1 MNLKEFK
8 NTLSIIQDSI
18 YFDENDYLREKT
30 PDSTKLE
37 QFILDAESLMKD
49 TVDVDEKYL
58 LMGTLGNLYRIYGNP
73 QKACKLLEG
82 CVSIASKDG
91 NKNRMC
97 VSLIRLGEALKY
109 NHNHQKALEI
119 FDQALALC
127 KDSNLPYLDFALQH
141 KGKCLMEMNQL
152 TKGKKCLTEALV
164 LREQKGDGTLIESTK
179 IALEFLEK
187 LKNKR

>member
-73 QKACKLLEG
+73 LKACKLLEG
-82 CVSIASKDG
+82 CVSIVSKDG
-91 NKNRMC
+91 N
-97 VSLIRLGEALKY
+97 
-109 NHNHQKALEI
+109 
-119 FDQALALC
+119 
-127 KDSNLPYLDFALQH
+127 
-141 KGKCLMEMNQL
+141 
-152 TKGKKCLTEALV
+152 
-164 LREQKGDGTLIESTK
+164 
-179 IALEFLEK
+179 
-187 LKNKR
+187 